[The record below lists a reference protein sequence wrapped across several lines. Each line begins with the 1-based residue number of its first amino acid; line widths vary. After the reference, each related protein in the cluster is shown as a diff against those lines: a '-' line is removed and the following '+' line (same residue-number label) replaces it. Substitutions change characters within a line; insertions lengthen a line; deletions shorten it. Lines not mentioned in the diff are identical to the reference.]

1 MKEGSR
7 LRLQAV
13 GLIAL
18 VVGIIAVSVFLF
30 STENRGN
37 RRVLYFESMD
47 GTGQYMESRRIM
59 EYSSRQGRDVHVRQF
74 VQELLLGPA
83 THGLRP
89 LFQLGTS
96 LESCFLQD
104 KALFI
109 NLSQEALF
117 PGETTSSTRDAVDLL
132 ILNVRKN
139 FSWIESV
146 EIYICSNK
154 VYENVV

>member
-1 MKEGSR
+1 M
-7 LRLQAV
+7 RLQAI

-18 VVGIIAVSVFLF
+18 LVGTLVVSVFLF
-30 STENRGN
+30 SAENIGS
-37 RRVLYFESMD
+37 RRVLHFESMD
-47 GTGQYMESRRIM
+47 GTGHYMESRRIM
-59 EYSSRQGRDVHVRQF
+59 EYSSQQGRDVHVRQF

-89 LFQLGTS
+89 LFQLGTR

-104 KALFI
+104 KVLFI

-117 PGETTSSTRDAVDLL
+117 PGESTSSTKDAVDLM
-132 ILNVRKN
+132 ILNIKKN

>member
-1 MKEGSR
+1 M
-7 LRLQAV
+7 RLQAV

-18 VVGIIAVSVFLF
+18 VVGILVVSVFMF
-30 STENRGN
+30 STENRGH
-37 RRVLYFESMD
+37 RRVLYFESID
-47 GTGQYMESRRIM
+47 GSGQYMESRRIM
-59 EYSSRQGRDVHVRQF
+59 EYSSQQGRDIHVRQF
-74 VQELLLGPA
+74 VQELLLGPT

-89 LFQLGTS
+89 LFQLGTR

-104 KALFI
+104 TALFI

-117 PGETTSSTRDAVDLL
+117 SGETTSSTEDAVGLL
-132 ILNVRKN
+132 ILNIRKN

>member
-1 MKEGSR
+1 
-7 LRLQAV
+7 
-13 GLIAL
+13 
-18 VVGIIAVSVFLF
+18 
-30 STENRGN
+30 
-37 RRVLYFESMD
+37 
-47 GTGQYMESRRIM
+47 MESRRIM

-74 VQELLLGPA
+74 VQELLLGPT

-154 VYENVV
+154 VYESVV